1 MTAELL
7 VLIAFMLAAR
17 DQDQRRGKSARLAE
31 RQHWLSL
38 MDEDEERMKRA

>member
-7 VLIAFMLAAR
+7 VLIAFMLATR

-31 RQHWLSL
+31 RLHWLNL
-38 MDEDEERMKRA
+38 MDRDEERMKRA